1 MWHCCWKEHNS
12 GNEELPQN
20 RDISQQTQA
29 EGVKLGNILVECGP
43 EKGEL
48 QRKIVAEQAVE
59 VVQQRAVGFE

>member
-1 MWHCCWKEHNS
+1 MWHCCCKEHNS

-48 QRKIVAEQAVE
+48 QRKI
-59 VVQQRAVGFE
+59 